1 MCQWVTKS
9 PGGKETLKHTV
20 RNFLEATQLD
30 LAVLDASGPRRPYEV
45 TLAVS
50 MEQDDLLS
58 LRRFI
63 LNDEGSESDIQDI
76 LRSSFRCRTVDVNI
90 PYLGKHYLTV

>member
-20 RNFLEATQLD
+20 RNFLEVTRLD
-30 LAVLDASGPRRPYEV
+30 LAVLEASGPQKPLEV

-50 MEQDDLLS
+50 MKQSDLLS
-58 LRRFI
+58 LRRFL

-76 LRSSFRCRTVDVNI
+76 LQSSLRCGTKMLRDKINVNERD
-90 PYLGKHYLTV
+90 

>member
-30 LAVLDASGPRRPYEV
+30 SAVLDASAPRRPFEV

-50 MEQDDLLS
+50 MEQSDLLS

-63 LNDEGSESDIQDI
+63 LNDEGSEGDVQDI
-76 LRSSFRCRTVDVNI
+76 LRSSFRCRSVHMYSTGM
-90 PYLGKHYLTV
+90 L

>member
-1 MCQWVTKS
+1 MCQWVAKS

-20 RNFLEATQLD
+20 RNFLEASRLD
-30 LAVLDASGPRRPYEV
+30 LAVLDASGPQKPLVV

-50 MEQDDLLS
+50 MEQSDLLS
-58 LRRFI
+58 LRRFL

-76 LRSSFRCRTVDVNI
+76 LQSSLRYGTQMLTN
-90 PYLGKHYLTV
+90 YLLNYLCK

>member
-30 LAVLDASGPRRPYEV
+30 LAVLDASGAPRPYEV

-76 LRSSFRCRTVDVNI
+76 LRSSFRCRTI
-90 PYLGKHYLTV
+90 LKFL